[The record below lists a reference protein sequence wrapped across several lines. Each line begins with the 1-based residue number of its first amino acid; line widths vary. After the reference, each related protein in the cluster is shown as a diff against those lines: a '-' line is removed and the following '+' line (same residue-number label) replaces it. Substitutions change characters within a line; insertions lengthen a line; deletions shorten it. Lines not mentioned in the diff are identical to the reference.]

1 MGFSAA
7 TITAMQAVSAAT
19 ATIGLAASVYGS
31 YQQSKAR
38 KGEMKFKAAVENN
51 KTIISQRQAADAIKR
66 GKVEQDQHRQKVAA
80 LKGKQRSVLAGSGF
94 QVNED
99 DALDILADTA
109 EAGELD
115 ALTIKNNAARTA
127 WGHTVQASNASAQA
141 GLYRSQGDAENP
153 IFSAGTT
160 LFSGVGSVGDKWSY
174 LKKMPAS

>member
-7 TITAMQAVSAAT
+7 TIAAIQTASAVVS
-19 ATIGLAASVYGS
+19 TIGLAASVYGS
-31 YQQSKAR
+31 YQQSKA
-38 KGEMKFKAAVENN
+38 KKAELKYKEAVENN

-66 GKVEQDQHRQKVAA
+66 GKVEQDQHRQKVSA
-80 LKGKQRSVLAGSGF
+80 LKGRQRSLLAGSGF

-127 WGHTVQASNASAQA
+127 WGHEVNASNSTAQA

-160 LFSGVGSVGDKWSY
+160 LFSGTGSVADKWG
-174 LKKMPAS
+174 KMA